1 MRRLCTTL
9 QMHSCTAIMLSFST
23 CQLQRR
29 HSGKAREEMV
39 ASTRNLLVRTSS
51 LHGCGQEENSEI
63 RSTRN
68 GPKKQKT
75 GWVARAVQQGH
86 SRPHLAVLDDR
97 VELRGKNRLAVVF
110 PVGHNQPVAI
120 SCTSCTTRLM
130 SKSRTQQGRLGF
142 GFGFRLGF
150 MVDDLW
156 FCWQGLDVAIRPRNA
171 RGGCSSS
178 VVCAPAHTPAQ
189 THAFA
194 QTCPATAI
202 QCQQPPPSL
211 AALQVRGS
219 ETREEL
225 KGVRTRAWR
234 NAPVVFKA
242 MRLTSVTCVS
252 ARAPLFH
259 FSKRTGRRRASACF
273 TANAGRGTAH
283 CTAPG
288 SDVPAIYSCLVCGP
302 RRWRLPSKC
311 ARLRLR

>member
-1 MRRLCTTL
+1 MHGVRIINSSHGEINACVCISSRLSWCPQVTQRTRETIQTSMFRSMTMRRLCTTL

-97 VELRGKNRLAVVF
+97 VELRGKHRLAVVF

-142 GFGFRLGF
+142 GVGFRLGF
-150 MVDDLW
+150 MVYGLW
-156 FCWQGLDVAIRPRNA
+156 FWV
-171 RGGCSSS
+171 
-178 VVCAPAHTPAQ
+178 
-189 THAFA
+189 
-194 QTCPATAI
+194 
-202 QCQQPPPSL
+202 
-211 AALQVRGS
+211 
-219 ETREEL
+219 
-225 KGVRTRAWR
+225 
-234 NAPVVFKA
+234 
-242 MRLTSVTCVS
+242 
-252 ARAPLFH
+252 
-259 FSKRTGRRRASACF
+259 
-273 TANAGRGTAH
+273 
-283 CTAPG
+283 
-288 SDVPAIYSCLVCGP
+288 
-302 RRWRLPSKC
+302 
-311 ARLRLR
+311 